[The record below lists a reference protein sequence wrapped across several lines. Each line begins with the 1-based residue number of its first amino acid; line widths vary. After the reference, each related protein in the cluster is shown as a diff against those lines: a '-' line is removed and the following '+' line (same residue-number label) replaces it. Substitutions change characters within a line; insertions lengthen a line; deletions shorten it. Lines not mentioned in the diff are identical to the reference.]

1 MNPIHIVALL
11 ALLLYLAF
19 TVLVGRERMRARVV
33 APATTGDPAFERAFR
48 VQQNTL
54 EQLVVFLP
62 ALFLAGQY
70 WSPNV
75 IAGIG
80 VVWLVGRV
88 LYRFE
93 YTKDPASR
101 TAGFILTLLPTVV
114 LVLAALW
121 GVTTRG

>member
-19 TVLVGRERMRARVV
+19 TVLVGRQRMQGRVV

-121 GVTTRG
+121 GVATRG

>member
-19 TVLVGRERMRARVV
+19 TVLVGRQRMRGRVV
-33 APATTGDPAFERAFR
+33 APAPTGAPAFERAFR

-121 GVTTRG
+121 GVATRG

>member
-19 TVLVGRERMRARVV
+19 TVLVGRQRMRGRVV

-121 GVTTRG
+121 GVATRG